1 MVYNYS
7 RAYRL
12 PAVCKNLLKE
22 VLIMRKTLSFILC
35 VMMLLSACSFV
46 IPASA
51 APEGTAINTADEFM
65 AMVSTPAD
73 ATEPT
78 AKYYL
83 AADITLAGTYAEP
96 FWGILDG
103 NGKTLTVTNPVF
115 ADFSG
120 EVSNLT
126 IKGEI
131 YYTDADAAGFA
142 VASSRGYKATKVTNN
157 ANVTVMGNAKHIGG
171 FSARIVNNTT
181 LGIPAECWFI
191 DCVNN
196 GNIYIDSTADEK
208 MRAGGFAGI
217 IDLCHFSNCVNN
229 GDVYAK
235 GNICIAGGLVSRVA
249 LNKGMNGGEAFSCV
263 NNGNVKVEDTYIA
276 KDGTVGG
283 GTGGADAAGI
293 FGHIGTS
300 GNAGWYKIWGCT
312 NNGNID
318 GPYRVGGMAGY
329 VYASGSTAFVDIQFC
344 INAGNL
350 SFGRIPGIKE
360 GTVPYDYCGPF
371 VGYTNSAFT
380 TIKYCIDTGTITKH
394 ENALTAN
401 DGLTFVGLSS
411 ADGSQYDIKGVY
423 VLNKEQYKWMTWA
436 SADSNAANRHEIA
449 VAEGIFVTTLEEIKS
464 GKVAYLI
471 NEAAIVDDYGYA
483 SFDSDDYA
491 WAGIKSGDTFG
502 FTQKIGT
509 DNYPAGSVKEDNWVV
524 LNGDKYANG
533 KKSAATTAAPETQAP
548 ETQAPETQAPETQA
562 PETQAPETQAPET
575 QAQTP
580 AETEPEAPA
589 KKGCGGMIAGGVAII
604 AILGTA
610 LIIKKED

>member
-1 MVYNYS
+1 
-7 RAYRL
+7 
-12 PAVCKNLLKE
+12 
-22 VLIMRKTLSFILC
+22 MRKTLSIILC
-35 VMMLLSACSFV
+35 VMMLLSACSFA

-65 AMVSTPAD
+65 AMVSTAAD

-83 AADITLAGTYAEP
+83 AADITLGSTYAEP

-103 NGKTLTVTNPVF
+103 NGKTLTVTNPIF

-131 YYTDADAAGFA
+131 YYTDADAAAFCLTSA
-142 VASSRGYKATKVTNN
+142 RGYKATNCTNN
-157 ANVTVMGNAKHIGG
+157 ANVTVMGNGKHVGG
-171 FSARIVNNTT
+171 FSARIDNNTT
-181 LGIPAECWFI
+181 LGVPAECWFVN
-191 DCVNN
+191 CVNN
-196 GNIYIDSTADEK
+196 GDIYIDSTADQQP
-208 MRAGGFAGI
+208 RAGGIAGL
-217 IDLCHFSNCVNN
+217 IDLVHLANCTNN

-235 GNICIAGGLVSRVA
+235 GNVCIAAGLVARVA
-249 LNKGMNGGEAFSCV
+249 NVKGMNGGEAFSCV
-263 NNGNVKVEDTYIA
+263 NNGNIKVEDTYIA

-283 GTGGADAAGI
+283 GNGAADAAGI
-293 FGHIGTS
+293 FGNVGVS

-318 GPYRVGGMAGY
+318 GPYRIGGMVGY

-350 SFGRIPGIKE
+350 SYGRIPGVKE
-360 GTVPYDYCGPF
+360 GTNCYDYCGPF

-394 ENALTAN
+394 ENALTLN
-401 DGLTFVGLSS
+401 DGQTFVGLSS

-423 VLNKEQYKWMTWA
+423 VLNKEQYKWVTWA
-436 SADSNAANRHEIA
+436 SADSNAANRHTIDE
-449 VAEGIFVTTLEEIKS
+449 AEGIIVTTLEDIKA

-471 NEAAIVDDYGYA
+471 NEAALVDDYGYA

-491 WAGIKSGDTFG
+491 WAGYKSGDTFG
-502 FTQKIGT
+502 FTQKLGT
-509 DNYPAGSVKEDNWVV
+509 DNYPAGNTGSDNWVV
-524 LNGDKYANG
+524 LNGDKYENG
-533 KKSAATTAAPETQAP
+533 EKGAAAATTE
-548 ETQAPETQAPETQA
+548 A

>member
-1 MVYNYS
+1 
-7 RAYRL
+7 
-12 PAVCKNLLKE
+12 
-22 VLIMRKTLSFILC
+22 MRKTLSIILC
-35 VMMLLSACSFV
+35 VMMLLSACSFA

-65 AMVSTPAD
+65 AMVSTAAD

-83 AADITLAGTYAEP
+83 AADITLGSTYAEP

-103 NGKTLTVTNPVF
+103 NGKTLTVTNPIF

-131 YYTDADAAGFA
+131 YYTDADAAAFCLTSA
-142 VASSRGYKATKVTNN
+142 RGYKATNCTNN
-157 ANVTVMGNAKHIGG
+157 ANVTVMGNGKHVGG
-171 FSARIVNNTT
+171 FSARIDNNTT
-181 LGIPAECWFI
+181 LGVPAECWFVN
-191 DCVNN
+191 CVNN
-196 GNIYIDSTADEK
+196 GDIYIDSTADQQP
-208 MRAGGFAGI
+208 RAGGIAGL
-217 IDLCHFSNCVNN
+217 IDLVHLANCTNN

-235 GNICIAGGLVSRVA
+235 GNVCIAAGLVARVA
-249 LNKGMNGGEAFSCV
+249 NVKGMNGGEAFSCV
-263 NNGNVKVEDTYIA
+263 NNGNIKVEDTYIA

-283 GTGGADAAGI
+283 GNGAADAAGI
-293 FGHIGTS
+293 FGNVGVS

-318 GPYRVGGMAGY
+318 GPYRIGGMVGY

-350 SFGRIPGIKE
+350 SYGRIPGVKE
-360 GTVPYDYCGPF
+360 GTNCYDYCGPF

-394 ENALTAN
+394 ENALTLN
-401 DGLTFVGLSS
+401 DGQTFVGLSS

-423 VLNKEQYKWMTWA
+423 VLNKEQYKWVTWA
-436 SADSNAANRHEIA
+436 SADSNAANRHTIDE
-449 VAEGIFVTTLEEIKS
+449 AEGIIVTTLEDIKA

-471 NEAAIVDDYGYA
+471 NEAALVDDYGYA

-491 WAGIKSGDTFG
+491 WAGYKSGDTFG
-502 FTQKIGT
+502 FTQKLGT
-509 DNYPAGSVKEDNWVV
+509 DNYPAGNTGSDNWVV
-524 LNGDKYANG
+524 LNGDKYENG
-533 KKSAATTAAPETQAP
+533 EKGAAAATTAAPETQAP

-562 PETQAPETQAPET
+562 PETQAPETQAPTT
-575 QAQTP
+575 QAPTTDPAP
-580 AETEPEAPA
+580 AE
-589 KKGCGGMIAGGVAII
+589 KGCGGMIAGGVAII

>member
-1 MVYNYS
+1 
-7 RAYRL
+7 
-12 PAVCKNLLKE
+12 
-22 VLIMRKTLSFILC
+22 MRKTLSIILC
-35 VMMLLSACSFV
+35 VMMLLSACSFA

-65 AMVSTPAD
+65 AMVSTAAD

-83 AADITLAGTYAEP
+83 AADITLGSTYAEP

-103 NGKTLTVTNPVF
+103 NGKTLTVTNPIF

-131 YYTDADAAGFA
+131 YYTDADAAAFCLTSA
-142 VASSRGYKATKVTNN
+142 RGYKATNCTNN
-157 ANVTVMGNAKHIGG
+157 ANVTVMGNGKHVGG
-171 FSARIVNNTT
+171 FSARIDNNTT
-181 LGIPAECWFI
+181 LGVPAECWFVN
-191 DCVNN
+191 CVNN
-196 GNIYIDSTADEK
+196 GDIYIDSTADQQP
-208 MRAGGFAGI
+208 RAGGIAGL
-217 IDLCHFSNCVNN
+217 IDLVHLANCTNN

-235 GNICIAGGLVSRVA
+235 GNVCIAAGLVARVA
-249 LNKGMNGGEAFSCV
+249 NVKGMNGGEAFSCV
-263 NNGNVKVEDTYIA
+263 NNGNVKVEDTYIGA
-276 KDGTVGG
+276 DGTVGG
-283 GTGGADAAGI
+283 GNGAADAAGI
-293 FGHIGTS
+293 FGNVGVS

-318 GPYRVGGMAGY
+318 GPYRIGGMVGY

-350 SFGRIPGIKE
+350 SYGRIPGVKE
-360 GTVPYDYCGPF
+360 GTNCYDYCGPF

-380 TIKYCIDTGTITKH
+380 TIKHCIDTGTITKH
-394 ENALTAN
+394 ENALTLN
-401 DGLTFVGLSS
+401 DGQTFVGLSS

-423 VLNKEQYKWMTWA
+423 VLNKEQYKWVTWA
-436 SADSNAANRHEIA
+436 SADSNAANRHTIDE
-449 VAEGIFVTTLEEIKS
+449 AEGIIVTTLEDIKS

-471 NEAAIVDDYGYA
+471 NEGALADDYGYA

-491 WAGIKSGDTFG
+491 WAGYKSGDTFG
-502 FTQKIGT
+502 FTQKLGT
-509 DNYPAGSVKEDNWVV
+509 DNYPAGNTGSDNWVV
-524 LNGDKYANG
+524 LNGDKYENG
-533 KKSAATTAAPETQAP
+533 EKGAAAATTEAPETQAP
-548 ETQAPETQAPETQA
+548 ETQAPETQT

>member
-1 MVYNYS
+1 
-7 RAYRL
+7 
-12 PAVCKNLLKE
+12 
-22 VLIMRKTLSFILC
+22 MRKTLSIILC
-35 VMMLLSACSFV
+35 VMMLLSACSFA

-65 AMVSTPAD
+65 AMVSTAAD

-83 AADITLAGTYAEP
+83 AADITLGSTYAEP

-103 NGKTLTVTNPVF
+103 NGKTLTVTNPIF

-131 YYTDADAAGFA
+131 YYTDADAAAFCLTSA
-142 VASSRGYKATKVTNN
+142 RGYKATNCTNN
-157 ANVTVMGNAKHIGG
+157 ANVTVMGNGKHVGG
-171 FSARIVNNTT
+171 FSARIDNNTT
-181 LGIPAECWFI
+181 LGVPAECWFVN
-191 DCVNN
+191 CVNN
-196 GNIYIDSTADEK
+196 GDIYIDSTADQQP
-208 MRAGGFAGI
+208 RAGGIAGL
-217 IDLCHFSNCVNN
+217 IDLVHLANCTNN

-235 GNICIAGGLVSRVA
+235 GNVCIAAGLVARVA
-249 LNKGMNGGEAFSCV
+249 NVKGMNGGEAFSCV
-263 NNGNVKVEDTYIA
+263 NNGNIKVEDTYIA

-283 GTGGADAAGI
+283 GNGAADAAGI
-293 FGHIGTS
+293 FGNVGVS

-318 GPYRVGGMAGY
+318 GPYRIGGMVGY

-350 SFGRIPGIKE
+350 SYGRIPGVKE
-360 GTVPYDYCGPF
+360 GTNCYDYCGPF

-394 ENALTAN
+394 ENALTLN
-401 DGLTFVGLSS
+401 DGQTFVGLSS

-423 VLNKEQYKWMTWA
+423 VLNKEQYKWVTWA
-436 SADSNAANRHEIA
+436 SADSNAANRHTIDE
-449 VAEGIFVTTLEEIKS
+449 AEGIIVTTLEDIKA

-471 NEAAIVDDYGYA
+471 NEAALVDDYGYA

-491 WAGIKSGDTFG
+491 WAGYKSGDTFG
-502 FTQKIGT
+502 FTQKLGT
-509 DNYPAGSVKEDNWVV
+509 DNYPAGNTGSDNWVV
-524 LNGDKYANG
+524 LNGDKYENG
-533 KKSAATTAAPETQAP
+533 EKGAAAATTEAP

>member
-1 MVYNYS
+1 
-7 RAYRL
+7 
-12 PAVCKNLLKE
+12 
-22 VLIMRKTLSFILC
+22 MRKTLSIILC
-35 VMMLLSACSFV
+35 VMMLLSACSFA

-51 APEGTAINTADEFM
+51 APEGTAINTADEFL

-83 AADITLAGTYAEP
+83 AADITLPASYAEP

-120 EVSNLT
+120 SVSNLT

-142 VASSRGYKATKVTNN
+142 TTSSRGYTATKVTNN
-157 ANVTVMGNAKHIGG
+157 ANVTVMGNGKHAGG
-171 FSARIVNNTT
+171 FSARIVNNTE
-181 LGIPAECWFI
+181 LAVPAECFFI

-217 IDLCHFSNCVNN
+217 IDLCHFSNCTNN
-229 GDVYAK
+229 GNVYSK
-235 GNICIAGGLVSRVA
+235 GNICIAAGLVARVA
-249 LNKGMNGGEAFSCV
+249 LNKGMNGGEAFNCV
-263 NNGNVKVEDTYIA
+263 NNGNVTVEETYIS
-276 KDGTVGG
+276 KDGTPGA

-312 NNGNID
+312 NNGNIT
-318 GPYRVGGMAGY
+318 GQYRVGGMAGY

-344 INAGNL
+344 QQNGNL
-350 SFGRIPGIKE
+350 TYGRIAG
-360 GTVPYDYCGPF
+360 GSSTVTNDYCGPF
-371 VGYTNSAFT
+371 VGYTNSPFT
-380 TIKYCIDTGTITKH
+380 TIKYCIDTGVISAC
-394 ENALTAN
+394 ENSINAN
-401 DGLTFVGLSS
+401 DGRCFVGLSS
-411 ADGSQYDIKGVY
+411 ADGTQYDVKGVY
-423 VLNKEQYKWMTWA
+423 VLNKEQYKYFTY
-436 SADSNAANRHEIA
+436 NHQEKYLANCHEINT
-449 VAEGIFVTTLEEIKS
+449 AEGIFVTTLEDIKS
-464 GKVAYLI
+464 GKVAYEI
-471 NEAAIVDDYGYA
+471 NQAALVDDYGYA
-483 SFDSDDYA
+483 TIDDAAAYA
-491 WAGIKSGDTFG
+491 WAGFTEGQVFSFG
-502 FTQKIGT
+502 QKIGT
-509 DNYPAGSVKEDNWVV
+509 DNFPTASMKAENWVV
-524 LNGDKYANG
+524 LNGDKYENG
-533 KKSAATTAAPETQAP
+533 EKGAAATTAAPETQAP

-562 PETQAPETQAPET
+562 PAAEETTAAAAPEQTQAPT
-575 QAQTP
+575 
-580 AETEPEAPA
+580 TEPAPA

-610 LIIKKED
+610 LLIKKED

>member
-1 MVYNYS
+1 
-7 RAYRL
+7 
-12 PAVCKNLLKE
+12 
-22 VLIMRKTLSFILC
+22 MRKTLSIILC
-35 VMMLLSACSFV
+35 VMMLLSACSFA

-157 ANVTVMGNAKHIGG
+157 ANVTVMGNGKHIGG
-171 FSARIVNNTT
+171 FSARIVNNTE

-235 GNICIAGGLVSRVA
+235 GNICIAGGLVARVA

-263 NNGNVKVEDTYIA
+263 NNGNVKVEDPYTDKTGA
-276 KDGTVGG
+276 PNM

-329 VYASGSTAFVDIQFC
+329 VYASGSTAFVDVQFC

-471 NEAAIVDDYGYA
+471 NEAAVVDDYGYA

-533 KKSAATTAAPETQAP
+533 EKGAAATTEAPETQAP

-575 QAQTP
+575 QAP
-580 AETEPEAPA
+580 ETNKPEE

>member
-1 MVYNYS
+1 
-7 RAYRL
+7 
-12 PAVCKNLLKE
+12 
-22 VLIMRKTLSFILC
+22 MRKTLSIILC
-35 VMMLLSACSFV
+35 VMMLLSACSFA

-235 GNICIAGGLVSRVA
+235 GNICIAGGLVARVA

-329 VYASGSTAFVDIQFC
+329 VYASGSTAFVDVQFC

-471 NEAAIVDDYGYA
+471 NEAAVVDDYGYA

-533 KKSAATTAAPETQAP
+533 EKGAAATTEAPETQAP
-548 ETQAPETQAPETQA
+548 ETQAPETQAPETNK
-562 PETQAPETQAPET
+562 PEE
-575 QAQTP
+575 
-580 AETEPEAPA
+580 

>member
-1 MVYNYS
+1 
-7 RAYRL
+7 
-12 PAVCKNLLKE
+12 
-22 VLIMRKTLSFILC
+22 MRKTLSIILC
-35 VMMLLSACSFV
+35 VMMLLSACSFA

-235 GNICIAGGLVSRVA
+235 GNICIAGGLVARVA

-329 VYASGSTAFVDIQFC
+329 VYASGSTAFVDVQFC

-471 NEAAIVDDYGYA
+471 NEAAVVDDYGYA

-533 KKSAATTAAPETQAP
+533 EKGAAATTEAPETQAP

-575 QAQTP
+575 QAP
-580 AETEPEAPA
+580 ETNKPEE

>member
-1 MVYNYS
+1 
-7 RAYRL
+7 
-12 PAVCKNLLKE
+12 
-22 VLIMRKTLSFILC
+22 MRKTLSIILC
-35 VMMLLSACSFV
+35 VMMLLSACSFA

-65 AMVSTPAD
+65 AMVSTAAD

-83 AADITLAGTYAEP
+83 AADITLGSTYAEP

-103 NGKTLTVTNPVF
+103 NGKTITVTNPIF

-131 YYTDADAAGFA
+131 YYTDADAAAFCLTSA
-142 VASSRGYKATKVTNN
+142 RGYKATNCTNN
-157 ANVTVMGNAKHIGG
+157 ANVTVMGNGKHVGG
-171 FSARIVNNTT
+171 FSARIDNNTT
-181 LGIPAECWFI
+181 LGVPAECWFVN
-191 DCVNN
+191 CVNN
-196 GNIYIDSTADEK
+196 GDIYIDSTADQQP
-208 MRAGGFAGI
+208 RAGGIAGL
-217 IDLCHFSNCVNN
+217 IDLVHLANCTNN

-235 GNICIAGGLVSRVA
+235 GNVCIAAGLVARVA
-249 LNKGMNGGEAFSCV
+249 NVKGMNGGEAFSCV
-263 NNGNVKVEDTYIA
+263 NNGNVKVEDTYIGA
-276 KDGTVGG
+276 DGTVGG
-283 GTGGADAAGI
+283 GNGAADAAGI
-293 FGHIGTS
+293 FGNVGVS

-318 GPYRVGGMAGY
+318 GPYRIGGMVGY

-350 SFGRIPGIKE
+350 SYGRIPGVKE
-360 GTVPYDYCGPF
+360 GTNCYDYCGPF

-380 TIKYCIDTGTITKH
+380 TIKHCIDTGTITKH
-394 ENALTAN
+394 ENALTLN
-401 DGLTFVGLSS
+401 DGQTFVGLSS

-423 VLNKEQYKWMTWA
+423 VLNKEQYKWVTWA
-436 SADSNAANRHEIA
+436 SADSNAANRHTIDE
-449 VAEGIFVTTLEEIKS
+449 AEGIIVTTLEDIKS

-471 NEAAIVDDYGYA
+471 NEAALVDDYGFA

-509 DNYPAGSVKEDNWVV
+509 DNYPAGNTGSANWVV
-524 LNGDKYANG
+524 LNGDKYENG
-533 KKSAATTAAPETQAP
+533 EKGAAAATTEAPETQAP
-548 ETQAPETQAPETQA
+548 ETQAPETQT

>member
-1 MVYNYS
+1 
-7 RAYRL
+7 
-12 PAVCKNLLKE
+12 
-22 VLIMRKTLSFILC
+22 MRKTISIILC
-35 VMMLLSACSFV
+35 VMMLLSACAFA
-46 IPASA
+46 IPANA
-51 APEGTAINTADEFM
+51 APEGTAINTADEFL
-65 AMVSTPAD
+65 AMVSTAAD

-83 AADITLAGTYAEP
+83 AADITLPASYAEP
-96 FWGILDG
+96 FWGYLDG

-142 VASSRGYKATKVTNN
+142 VASSRGYNATNCTNN

-171 FSARIVNNTT
+171 FSARIVNN
-181 LGIPAECWFI
+181 GSNEAACYFI
-191 DCVNN
+191 NCTNN
-196 GNIYIDSTADEK
+196 GAIYIDSTADEK

-217 IDLCHFSNCVNN
+217 IDKVSMINCTNN
-229 GDVYAK
+229 GNVYSK
-235 GNICIAGGLVSRVA
+235 GNICIAAGFVSRVG
-249 LNKGMNGGEAFSCV
+249 LNKGMNTAEAFNCV
-263 NNGNVKVEDTYIA
+263 NNGNVVVEDTY
-276 KDGTVGG
+276 KDKTGAEHMGTA
-283 GTGGADAAGI
+283 GADAGGI
-293 FGHIGTS
+293 YGHIGTS

-318 GPYRVGGMAGY
+318 APYRVGGMVGY
-329 VYASGSTAFVDIQFC
+329 VYASGSTAFVDVQFC
-344 INAGNL
+344 QNNGNL
-350 SFGRIPGIKE
+350 VFGRTADIKE

-380 TIKYCIDTGTITKH
+380 TIKYSIDTGTITKR
-394 ENALTAN
+394 EGAISAN

-436 SADSNAANRHEIA
+436 SDEKNAANRHEIA
-449 VAEGIFVTTLEEIKS
+449 VAEGIYVTTLEEIKS
-464 GKVAYLI
+464 GKVAYEI
-471 NEAAIVDDYGYA
+471 NQGALVDDYGYA
-483 SFDSDDYA
+483 TIDDAAAYA
-491 WAGIKSGDTFG
+491 WAGFAEGQTFSFG
-502 FTQKIGT
+502 QKIGT
-509 DNYPAGSVKEDNWVV
+509 DNFPTASMKAENWVV
-524 LNGDKYANG
+524 LNGDKYENG
-533 KKSAATTAAPETQAP
+533 EKGAAATTAAPETQAP

-562 PETQAPETQAPET
+562 PAAEETTAAAAPEQTQAPT
-575 QAQTP
+575 
-580 AETEPEAPA
+580 TEPAPA

-610 LIIKKED
+610 LLIKKED

>member
-1 MVYNYS
+1 
-7 RAYRL
+7 
-12 PAVCKNLLKE
+12 
-22 VLIMRKTLSFILC
+22 
-35 VMMLLSACSFV
+35 
-46 IPASA
+46 
-51 APEGTAINTADEFM
+51 
-65 AMVSTPAD
+65 
-73 ATEPT
+73 
-78 AKYYL
+78 
-83 AADITLAGTYAEP
+83 
-96 FWGILDG
+96 
-103 NGKTLTVTNPVF
+103 
-115 ADFSG
+115 
-120 EVSNLT
+120 
-126 IKGEI
+126 
-131 YYTDADAAGFA
+131 
-142 VASSRGYKATKVTNN
+142 
-157 ANVTVMGNAKHIGG
+157 
-171 FSARIVNNTT
+171 
-181 LGIPAECWFI
+181 
-191 DCVNN
+191 
-196 GNIYIDSTADEK
+196 
-208 MRAGGFAGI
+208 
-217 IDLCHFSNCVNN
+217 
-229 GDVYAK
+229 
-235 GNICIAGGLVSRVA
+235 
-249 LNKGMNGGEAFSCV
+249 
-263 NNGNVKVEDTYIA
+263 
-276 KDGTVGG
+276 
-283 GTGGADAAGI
+283 
-293 FGHIGTS
+293 S

-318 GPYRVGGMAGY
+318 GPYRVGGMASY

-471 NEAAIVDDYGYA
+471 NEAAVVDDYGYA

-533 KKSAATTAAPETQAP
+533 EKGAAATTEAPETQAP

-575 QAQTP
+575 QAP
-580 AETEPEAPA
+580 ETNKPEE